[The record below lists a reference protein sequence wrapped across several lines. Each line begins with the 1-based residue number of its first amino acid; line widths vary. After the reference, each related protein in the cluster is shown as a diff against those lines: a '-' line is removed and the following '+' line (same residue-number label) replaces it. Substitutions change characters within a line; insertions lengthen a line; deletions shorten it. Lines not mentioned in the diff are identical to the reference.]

1 MLAAKKRPGG
11 GVGETMRRAIR
22 RPRTVSFEAFP
33 QLRTRLVREKKNKG
47 VGREARLKG
56 GV

>member
-1 MLAAKKRPGG
+1 MLAAKKKPGG
-11 GVGETMRRAIR
+11 EVGKTMRRAIR